1 MTMPQNS
8 RIIYNDKMSTYKN
21 VLVRG
26 RSVSVHV
33 RNLQI
38 LATEVFKGHRNLSS
52 PIFKELFNKRT
63 LNDEL

>member
-1 MTMPQNS
+1 MTMPQYS
-8 RIIYNDKMSTYKN
+8 RIIYNDKMSTYEN